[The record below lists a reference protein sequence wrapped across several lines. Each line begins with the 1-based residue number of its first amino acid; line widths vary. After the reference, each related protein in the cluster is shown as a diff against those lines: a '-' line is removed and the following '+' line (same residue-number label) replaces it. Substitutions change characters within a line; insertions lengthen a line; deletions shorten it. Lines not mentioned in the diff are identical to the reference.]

1 MCSVTT
7 ADVGKVKFCFYLAV
21 PAKFVTAEQNYTARL
36 GEAVALDCL
45 SEGDRPLSIAWS
57 FNHGHIDWQYN
68 TRCVSGR
75 GLVESALHL
84 VMQNRCYYTTFL
96 VMAALRIADADII
109 FLPCGFYLLSFSSF
123 PRLLSA
129 VADWMMSTIL
139 AHMVW
144 P

>member
-1 MCSVTT
+1 MQRVARVVSNRLILVSYKPPVWLSASFRNSRTI
-7 ADVGKVKFCFYLAV
+7 DVLSDNSRRIGKVKLCFYLAV

-68 TRCVSGR
+68 TRCVPGR
-75 GLVESALHL
+75 RLVESAVHLVHL
-84 VMQNRCYYTTFL
+84 VMQNRCYYTTLL
-96 VMAALRIADADII
+96 VH
-109 FLPCGFYLLSFSSF
+109 
-123 PRLLSA
+123 
-129 VADWMMSTIL
+129 MMT
-139 AHMVW
+139 AH